1 MNDAELQKAL
11 LSLSCSKVRILSKE
25 PKTAEIADSDT
36 FRYNEDFV
44 AKLFR
49 LKINT
54 IQLKESQEETSI
66 TTATVLEDRQLQVL
80 CNSNFR
86 LMLQLC
92 VL

>member
-11 LSLSCSKVRILSKE
+11 LSLSCSKIRILSKE
-25 PKTAEIADSDT
+25 PKTVEIADSDT

-49 LKINT
+49 LKINSV
-54 IQLKESQEETSI
+54 QLKESQEETSI

-80 CNSNFR
+80 YNYNFR
-86 LMLQLC
+86 LMLQ
-92 VL
+92 